1 MRRQEPADLLFTAPR
16 GGVLMLR
23 NWRRRVFDPALAAA
37 ALGELTR
44 TSSGTP
50 PPASPVAAGANV
62 KAVQR
67 ICGLMAPS
75 LSSSN
80 DH

>member
-1 MRRQEPADLLFTAPR
+1 MTADPHELRYTA
-16 GGVLMLR
+16 
-23 NWRRRVFDPALAAA
+23 ASLA
-37 ALGELTR
+37 
-44 TSSGTP
+44 
-50 PPASPVAAGANV
+50 VAAGANV